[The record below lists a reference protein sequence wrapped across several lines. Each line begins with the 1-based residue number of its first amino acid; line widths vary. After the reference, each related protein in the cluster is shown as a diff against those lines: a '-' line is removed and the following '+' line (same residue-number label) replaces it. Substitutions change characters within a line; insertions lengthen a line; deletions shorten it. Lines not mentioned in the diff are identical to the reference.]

1 MNDLKTDVGPRAVPW
16 GLRDVWLGIVCL
28 VAWMLIAFGAA
39 VVLRRMHW
47 PGLATPLLAALEL
60 VLFLPVWWLAVRQY
74 GARWRDLGLSGFR
87 LRHLGLGVVLFVPV
101 LGISAV
107 YQTWLAQQ
115 GLEMQPGLE
124 QVLSGGPFPV
134 LLAVT
139 VVVLAPLAEEVFFRG
154 FLFAG
159 IAKRLSWPVG
169 AVLSAFLF
177 ALLHVQ
183 PLAVPP
189 LFLLGLLFAVLYQRS
204 GSIWPAIILHATL
217 NALALIGVYLA

>member
-1 MNDLKTDVGPRAVPW
+1 MDGMKTDGGPRRVPW
-16 GLRDVWLGIVCL
+16 GLQDVWLGIVCL
-28 VAWMLIAFGAA
+28 VAWMLIAFGVA
-39 VVLRRMHW
+39 VIVRQMHW
-47 PGLATPLLAALEL
+47 SGLSTPLLAALEL
-60 VLFLPVWWLAVRQY
+60 MLFLPVWWLAVRQY

-87 LRHLGLGVVLFVPV
+87 LRYLGLGVVLFVPV
-101 LGISAV
+101 LWISAV
-107 YQTWLAQQ
+107 YETWLAQK

-124 QVLSGGPFPV
+124 QVLSGAPFPV

-159 IAKRLSWPVG
+159 LAKRFSWPIA

-183 PLAVPP
+183 PLAVAP

-204 GSIWPAIILHATL
+204 GSIWPAILLHATL
-217 NALALIGVYLA
+217 NTLALIGVYVA